1 MPTKNFV
8 VTSLPAYVQENRDI
22 IIKSFALVGTATRT
36 RIGLQTGIKKSAYL
50 NYLDLN
56 PTLQDG
62 SDCGFNA
69 AGDVV
74 LTQREINTA
83 AITVQDS
90 ICPKNLIGK
99 YAEYLVRINAT
110 EHDLPFEAYIVRLL
124 VEQVNKRIEN
134 LIWKGDTASADANL
148 KWIDGFLKQMGA
160 DNDVIDVAI
169 AQGSTAYAGIKAVY
183 MAMPEETLER
193 GGVIFVAPAIYR
205 SFLQDLVTAN
215 LYHYAGPQDA
225 DPDEFVLPGSDVRVI
240 KTPGLAGSLNI
251 VGTFADNLVYGT
263 DGENDNEDI
272 DLWWSQDDRVFKY
285 EILWNSGVAYHFPD
299 QIVLGTFASQPA

>member
-8 VTSLPAYVQENRDI
+8 VESLPAYVQENRDI

-110 EHDLPFEAYIVRLL
+110 EHDLPFEAYIIRLL

-169 AQGSTAYAGIKAVY
+169 AQGTTAYAGIKAVY